1 MMRNPDNE
9 VRLAFTN
16 ALSGIVADGK
26 NVPTCD
32 VIPPISGS
40 QYIILSTQSKQV
52 LNENKCHD
60 GWNCQ
65 ILIDIVKIYDGAVG
79 SRAIVNQIEEIV
91 MNRTDLLSVRYFDI
105 LKVELEFPND
115 ITTRTNTQTIH
126 RKLIRFNLKLVEQ

>member
-32 VIPPISGS
+32 VIPPISGN

-52 LNENKCHD
+52 LKENKCHD
-60 GWNCQ
+60 GWNSQ

-91 MNRTDLLSVRYFDI
+91 MNRTDLLSVRYFNI